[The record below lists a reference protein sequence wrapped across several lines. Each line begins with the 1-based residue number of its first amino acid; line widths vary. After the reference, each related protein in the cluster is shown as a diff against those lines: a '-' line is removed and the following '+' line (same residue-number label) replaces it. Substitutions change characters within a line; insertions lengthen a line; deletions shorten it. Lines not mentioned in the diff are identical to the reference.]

1 MMKPILWRLH
11 STSTQSARLRR
22 GSVLVEFALVSFALY
37 LLMVV
42 LLDFG
47 RASLATQT
55 LQSAADL
62 LARELAT
69 APISGTLTFEEA
81 LEEPYVKQRV
91 FDESLLVIELGS
103 GLQTPEELD
112 AYFATLPVVNQVLRP
127 LMFRETI
134 PALGL
139 EVLRYPGALVSSGGS
154 DLTVLVPRVL
164 ERDRSGSP
172 GGVETLDWLRVVE
185 EVKESPGAPS
195 HFPINSQ
202 SEFRGIVNVRLNY
215 PYQAAAMSA
224 FDPSA
229 ERTGPS
235 SIVLASDAE
244 VSAGELPDGFTLALD
259 SDPGDT
265 GPYSG
270 RYGLGAHYA
279 FLNDGRRVRPYR
291 RLLAIQAVARREV
304 VFVPN

>member
-1 MMKPILWRLH
+1 M
-11 STSTQSARLRR
+11 
-22 GSVLVEFALVSFALY
+22 EFALVSFALY

-62 LARELAT
+62 FARELAT
-69 APISGTLTFEEA
+69 APIQGTLTFEEA
-81 LEEPYVKQRV
+81 LEEPYVKQRI
-91 FDESLLVIELGS
+91 FDEDLLVIELGP
-103 GLQTPEELD
+103 GLESPAELD
-112 AYFATLPVVNQVLRP
+112 TYFASLPVVNQVLRP

-134 PALGL
+134 AGLGL
-139 EVLRYPGALVSSGGS
+139 EVLRYPGAIVTKGGS

-164 ERDRSGSP
+164 ERDWSGSP
-172 GGVETLDWLRVVE
+172 GGVESIDWLRVVE
-185 EVKESPGAPS
+185 EVKESPQAPS
-195 HFPINSQ
+195 HFPINSA
-202 SEFRGIVNVRLNY
+202 SEFRGIVNVRFHY

-224 FDPSA
+224 FNPAA

-235 SIVLASDAE
+235 SIVIASDAQ
-244 VSAGELPDGFTLALD
+244 VSAAELPEDFSLALS

-279 FLNDGRRVRPYR
+279 FLTDGRRVRPYR

-304 VFVPN
+304 VFVPQ